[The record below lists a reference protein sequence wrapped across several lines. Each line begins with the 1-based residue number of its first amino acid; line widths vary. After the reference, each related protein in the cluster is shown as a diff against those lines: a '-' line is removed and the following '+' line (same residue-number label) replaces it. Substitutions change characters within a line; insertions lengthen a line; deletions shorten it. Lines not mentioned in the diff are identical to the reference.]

1 MSECQCSIEKLSSV
15 WLVAGIQ
22 ARLPGTVTVAAAI
35 GPSATSATPFSGI
48 TVSVAATSER
58 TKQFLLRLAAL
69 KLPAVRRTTSPAL
82 TPSVM
87 KLPAARAMV

>member
-1 MSECQCSIEKLSSV
+1 LSV
-15 WLVAGIQ
+15 WLVAGVQ
-22 ARLPGTVTVAAAI
+22 ARLPGTETVPSAI

-48 TVSVAATSER
+48 TVSVAATSEITSR
-58 TKQFLLRLAAL
+58 FLLRLAAL

-87 KLPAARAMV
+87 NEPAARATV